1 MENLFYEL
9 IQVSTGQLDCLS
21 RGPSSEEWQ
30 ELYTTAQRQH
40 VTGVC
45 YKGVEKLFEFGLR
58 APQDISIDWMAE
70 AEDIRMG
77 NTLVEKRCATL
88 QKRLIERKIYT
99 TVLLGQGVAHWYEG
113 DLQELRQ
120 PSGID
125 VFVDCGKEKAM
136 KFVKQTGQNVVR
148 HDSHTVWLDKW
159 EDTPVRVLPQVAYSK
174 NPWRDKKIQKW
185 FRQNRTKLFEQDG
198 PLIVPEANMHLV
210 CVLQLLYENLLYG
223 NVDIRMLMDCF
234 MILKKIGGRTVAF
247 PDGMNVE
254 KVMKA
259 FGINAFAGGI
269 MWIMRAVFKAD
280 DSLLP
285 IAPNKAEGEFILQQV
300 MEGRS
305 ALMMIKHY
313 PLQMVWSFFK

>member
-9 IQVSTGQLDCLS
+9 LQVSTGQLDCLS
-21 RGPSSEEWQ
+21 RGPSPEEWQ
-30 ELYTTAQRQH
+30 ELYATAQRQH
-40 VTGVC
+40 VIGVC

-70 AEDIRMG
+70 AEEIRMG
-77 NTLVEKRCATL
+77 NALVEKRCATL

-99 TVLLGQGVAHWYEG
+99 TVLLGQGVAHWYVGE
-113 DLQELRQ
+113 LRELRQ

-136 KFVKQTGQNVVR
+136 KFVKMTGQDVVR

-159 EDTPVRVLPQVAYSK
+159 EDTPVRVLPQVAYSR
-174 NPWRDKKIQKW
+174 NPRKDKKIQKW

-198 PLIVPEANMHLV
+198 PLIVPEANMQLV
-210 CVLQLLYENLLYG
+210 CVLQSLYEHLLYG
-223 NVDIRMLMDCF
+223 SVDMRMLMDCF
-234 MILKKIGGRTVAF
+234 MILKKIGGRKAAF
-247 PDGMNVE
+247 PDGMSVE
-254 KVMKA
+254 KVMKT

-285 IAPNKAEGEFILQQV
+285 IAPNKEEGEFILQQV

-305 ALMMIKHY
+305 TLMMMKHY